1 MRHHHEQDKKATLI
15 AVLPADR
22 FGALSVLNNDI
33 IDFVEKPQGDN
44 NWINRD
50 FFILNPSVI
59 DYIRSDETIW
69 EQEPLNNLQD
79 HPNLVRFIIQ
89 VSGNPWILCVTRLI
103 LRNYGEQ
110 AKHFG
115 KSGRLTLRQ

>member
-69 EQEPLNNLQD
+69 EQEPLKQLAGSSELSAFY
-79 HPNLVRFIIQ
+79 H
-89 VSGNPWILCVTRLI
+89 SGFRQPMD
-103 LRNYGEQ
+103 
-110 AKHFG
+110 
-115 KSGRLTLRQ
+115 TLRDKTNLEELWRTGKALWKVW